1 MGKRNLAEQDQDQDE
16 VDFQRAIAGKHRN
29 LAEVDAEMEAEIQ
42 RRIAG
47 SRAAAERKRRRKEA
61 ETFVKVPLWWIEQAA
76 KVTRSP
82 ATLVLI
88 ELLHAK
94 FKARSSTFM
103 LSNARLRRLGINRE
117 MKRRVLHDLAQGEG
131 RMIVLEKRG
140 GKAPRIT
147 LIGL

>member
-47 SRAAAERKRRRKEA
+47 SRAAAERNRRRKEA
-61 ETFVKVPLWWIEQAA
+61 ETFVKVPLWWIDQAA
-76 KVTRSP
+76 KLTRSP
-82 ATLVLI
+82 TTLVLI

-94 FKARSSTFM
+94 FRARSSTFT
-103 LSNARLRRLGINRE
+103 LSNARLRKLGVNRDT
-117 MKRRVLHDLAQGEG
+117 KSRILRDLASGKGKMITLEQKPG
-131 RMIVLEKRG
+131 R
-140 GKAPRIT
+140 APQIT
-147 LIGL
+147 LIGY